1 MKNDSRPHLGWFA
14 AVLIGL
20 LFPALGAAQAP
31 PDQNGHP
38 SDGLKVFLSG
48 PEASSYAA
56 DIPFAAVV
64 PGREGA
70 DVAVNIAP
78 SEAGDGPVV
87 TLTFAGQGTF
97 EGKHDT
103 LVYHPAPG
111 EGVEDTHKGVAC
123 LLKLGLLRFCAETP
137 AAARIDVLFQDQVKP
152 TSVADP
158 WNFWVF
164 SLSANGFL
172 SGEQVYRSESWNFS
186 ASANR
191 VTPDWKIRMGAR
203 YSLNKN
209 SYDYEGFRYESESRS
224 RSATGLAV
232 RSLNDH
238 WSVGAAVSAGASTYS
253 NFDFYISLKP
263 AIEFDVFPYSESTK
277 MLLCL
282 LYYAGPEFYRYTEET
297 IFDKKRET
305 LWQQALSVALD
316 LKRPWGTMSVS
327 LSGSHYFHDFSKNR
341 LQLAASVSWRI
352 FKGLSFNLS
361 GSGSRVRDQLAL
373 PKGGASYEEVLLRR
387 RQLATGYDY
396 YFSVG
401 LSYTFGSVLSN
412 LVNPRFGS
420 GGGTS
425 ISISM

>member
-1 MKNDSRPHLGWFA
+1 M
-14 AVLIGL
+14 
-20 LFPALGAAQAP
+20 
-31 PDQNGHP
+31 
-38 SDGLKVFLSG
+38 
-48 PEASSYAA
+48 
-56 DIPFAAVV
+56 
-64 PGREGA
+64 
-70 DVAVNIAP
+70 
-78 SEAGDGPVV
+78 
-87 TLTFAGQGTF
+87 
-97 EGKHDT
+97 
-103 LVYHPAPG
+103 
-111 EGVEDTHKGVAC
+111 
-123 LLKLGLLRFCAETP
+123 
-137 AAARIDVLFQDQVKP
+137 
-152 TSVADP
+152 
-158 WNFWVF
+158 
-164 SLSANGFL
+164 SANGFL
-172 SGEQVYRSESWNFS
+172 SGEQVYRSQSWNFS

-191 VTPDWKIRMGAR
+191 VTPDWKIRIGAE

-209 SYDYEGFRYESESRS
+209 AYDYEGFSYESESRS

-238 WSVGAAVSAGASTYS
+238 WSVGAAVSAGASTY
-253 NFDFYISLKP
+253 NNYDFYLSVKP

-277 MLLCL
+277 MLLCF
-282 LYYAGPEFYRYTEET
+282 LYYAGPEFFRYTEET

-341 LQLAASVSWRI
+341 LQLSASVSWRI

-361 GSGSRVRDQLAL
+361 GSGSRVRDQLGL

-412 LVNPRFGS
+412 IVNPRFGS